1 VEGKSSQL
9 FRASS
14 HLVIF
19 VKFTMFLN
27 LRALDVAALALCSM
41 GTAVN
46 AISLH
51 MAGVEPTA
59 TGQIGVNL
67 VDPIPSPAAL

>member
-1 VEGKSSQL
+1 
-9 FRASS
+9 
-14 HLVIF
+14 
-19 VKFTMFLN
+19 MFLN